1 MDHGERLCARA
12 EDDAAHLCCASRACR
27 VFASEFAKS
36 QFELVSY
43 CLNSIVY
50 LLEGILHQL
59 AQSEEVKT
67 MKRSIVSKKALGH
80 LALILTLIASA
91 TTAFA
96 QEVEQHS
103 QISIQGTALVT
114 KSSKD
119 QIPSNEA
126 TKSGGLLVG
135 YSYQFNR
142 WFGAEGNY
150 GYTRNTQNFI
160 TLGGPSSL
168 QADFHEVTGAL
179 VAHIPVNARAV
190 RPYVLG
196 GGGALVFDPTEKFIV
211 AGADRQ
217 TRGAFVYGGG
227 ANFDI
232 TNNFGVRAEYRGLI
246 YKVPD
251 FGLNQ
256 LNLDKFTHLAQPSV
270 GFFFRF

>member
-1 MDHGERLCARA
+1 MIKSISKSALLGFVAVVTA
-12 EDDAAHLCCASRACR
+12 IA
-27 VFASEFAKS
+27 VSETTA
-36 QFELVSY
+36 
-43 CLNSIVY
+43 
-50 LLEGILHQL
+50 L
-59 AQSEEVKT
+59 AQEEQ
-67 MKRSIVSKKALGH
+67 R
-80 LALILTLIASA
+80 
-91 TTAFA
+91 
-96 QEVEQHS
+96 S
-103 QISIQGTALVT
+103 QISIQGTGLVT
-114 KSSKD
+114 KSSDD
-119 QIPSNEA
+119 QTPSHEA

-168 QADFHEVTGAL
+168 EADFHEVTGAL
-179 VAHIPVNARAV
+179 VAHIPVNVRSV

-211 AGADRQ
+211 SGAGRQ
-217 TRGAFVYGGG
+217 TRGTFVYGGG

-232 TNNFGVRAEYRGLI
+232 TRTFGVRAEYRGLV

-251 FGLNQ
+251 FGLDR

-270 GFFFRF
+270 GFFVRF